1 MTIIQRLKD
10 IFNEIDDIRHP
21 PTEIITISKLE
32 EKLMEY
38 EGEPISITYP
48 MNTTQAWESK
58 DLSDYKHLTYMAL
71 DIIREGKSTAFNGIM
86 ENLGLSQET
95 PIRFIRPESNDR
107 WERIEILY
115 RELKAI
121 SPTFLGFFDIERT
134 QPTLEIKIDDS
145 PITAILGD
153 FKKMCKRSEQNMR
166 QIIQLQAH
174 PRGEQEVPGG
184 AITEIYRN
192 WENRGGYRD
201 EIAKIKG
208 VKHDDIKCDL
218 IGDELKKLR
227 DAIEHEGHK
236 PTINEVTNFIEKVQ
250 GLTPEDIRVEQKSN
264 SISR

>member
-21 PTEIITISKLE
+21 PTEIITISELE

-38 EGEPISITYP
+38 EGEQICITYP
-48 MNTTQAWESK
+48 ANTTQAWESK
-58 DLSDYKHLTYMAL
+58 DLSDYKHLTYMIL

-107 WERIEILY
+107 RERIEVLY

-121 SPTFLGFFDIERT
+121 SPTFLGFFDIKGT

-153 FKKMCKRSEQNMR
+153 FKNMCKRLEQTMRLIIQHQAYPRSEQE
-166 QIIQLQAH
+166 A
-174 PRGEQEVPGG
+174 PDA
-184 AITEIYRN
+184 AITQIYRN

-208 VKHDDIKCDL
+208 VNHDDIKCDL
-218 IGDELKKLR
+218 IGNELKKLR
-227 DAIEHEGHK
+227 NAIEHKGRK
-236 PTINEVTNFIEKVQ
+236 LTVNEATNFIEKVQ
-250 GLTPEDIRVEQKSN
+250 GLTPENIRIE
-264 SISR
+264 